1 MKLVKIHFVS
11 ILHFY
16 EICLDQTK
24 GDMTSTKTI
33 KKNEYISRCQM
44 EIHLQVHQDKMKDPS
59 SWEGILIFQI
69 FLFEASELPILLN
82 TVKKGVFLYCGEII
96 PKVVNGS
103 QEPRQST

>member
-1 MKLVKIHFVS
+1 MQLVKIHFVS
-11 ILHFY
+11 ILLFY
-16 EICLDQTK
+16 EMCLDWTK

-33 KKNEYISRCQM
+33 KKNEHIYRCQM

-82 TVKKGVFLYCGEII
+82 TIKKGLFLYRGESVH
-96 PKVVNGS
+96 KVVNGS
-103 QEPRQST
+103 QAPVQST